1 MLKVIK
7 NFSLVILSIILWT
20 MIMLTLFQNSII
32 VAEMYLYVSNKIASG
47 DQAKWAKDS
56 DYPLNYFAQPLE
68 FGSGAYPGIYK
79 AHKVTSKGTDV
90 FDVEYH
96 IGSDGFRVIEETSA
110 LKRANFLGGSQT
122 FGEAL
127 QSRET
132 LPLYFQSF
140 SLDYN
145 VKNFGFQGYG
155 VHEALAI
162 LESNHDTKGNINFL
176 LTSPWHAD
184 RMRCINGESSSS
196 KPKYRINRDNH
207 LMRDGNCA
215 STLTKYK
222 RIKFDKEYPKL
233 DSVSKFSNVAVLIK
247 NIIKS
252 ETYSIRDDEIE
263 LYIKVIEKISSLSKN
278 RGQVFIVGYMK
289 SEENYLR
296 DTKFS
301 NSSIMDRIRETGAYV
316 IDMTLSDDQESFP
329 DKYVVHPEYE
339 HHPSAIANYERA
351 KLLSDFI
358 KKISILV
365 N

>member
-7 NFSLVILSIILWT
+7 NFILVILSII
-20 MIMLTLFQNSII
+20 FSII
-32 VAEMYLYVSNKIASG
+32 VFEIFLHFNNKFASP
-47 DQAKWAKDS
+47 DQTKWAEDS
-56 DYPLNYFAQPLE
+56 DYPLNYFDQPLE
-68 FGSGAYPGIYK
+68 FGSGSHPGVYK
-79 AHKVTSKGTDV
+79 AHKVTSKGVDV

-96 IGSDGFRVIEETSA
+96 IGSDGFRVTEETSA
-110 LKRANFLGGSQT
+110 LKRANFFGGSNT

-132 LPLYFQSF
+132 LPHYFQSF
-140 SLDYN
+140 SPDYN
-145 VKNFGFQGYG
+145 VKNFGFHGYG

-176 LTSPWHAD
+176 LTAPWHAE

-196 KPKYRINRDNH
+196 KPVYRINRDNV
-207 LMRDGNCA
+207 LIREGNCA
-215 STLTKYK
+215 SVIRNYNDYM
-222 RIKFDKEYPKL
+222 RIKFEKEYPLL
-233 DSVSKFSNVAVLIK
+233 DSVSKSKFSNIAVLIK
-247 NIIKS
+247 NIIKL

-278 RGQVFIVGYMK
+278 RGQVFIVGYIK
-289 SEENYLR
+289 SEKNYLR

-301 NSSIMDRIRETGAYV
+301 NSIIMDRIRETGAYV
-316 IDMTLSDDQESFP
+316 IDMTLSDDQESLP

-339 HHPSAIANYERA
+339 GHPSAIANFERA

-358 KKISILV
+358 KKISIFV